1 LKKKKN
7 LGILDFAKIEN
18 LSKGNWKINNI
29 YLQFIKR
36 EKKED
41 NENMGRTHVIII
53 LNSI

>member
-29 YLQFIKR
+29 YLEIIKR
-36 EKKED
+36 EKKKIMKTWEKP
-41 NENMGRTHVIII
+41 I
-53 LNSI
+53 L

>member
-29 YLQFIKR
+29 YLQFIKK
-36 EKKED
+36 EKKKLMKTWE
-41 NENMGRTHVIII
+41 EPI
-53 LNSI
+53 